1 MYASNSIFSRIRAYQ
16 AAMQNAPQVNIRAQ
30 VPFENRIKRGWFGQ
44 LPAEV
49 VTPRPMPIVGLTNKG
64 GGGIRKDGYYHRDA
78 QMGKDSALGDWTDIL
93 AGSAEGGE
101 DTGPSNMGPMPTAG
115 GGGILSTLFSGFGN
129 ILNQTATTYADMKA
143 KELLAGQATKTATA
157 QYNARLAMPPTGVF
171 SSMGAGMNTGT
182 MLTLAAAGVG
192 LYLIMRKK

>member
-1 MYASNSIFSRIRAYQ
+1 MYPSNSIFDRIRAMQ
-16 AAMQNAPQVNIRAQ
+16 AAAQNAPQVNIRAQ

-78 QMGKDSALGDWTDIL
+78 QMGRDSALGDWTDIL

-115 GGGILSTLFSGFGN
+115 GGGILSSLFAGFGD
-129 ILNQTATTYADMKA
+129 ILNKTATSYATMKS
-143 KELLAGQATKTATA
+143 KEILAGQTVKTANA
-157 QYNARLAMPPTGVF
+157 QYQARLAMPPTSILG
-171 SSMGAGMNTGT
+171 GMTTGT

-192 LYLIMRKK
+192 LYLVMRKK